1 MNNRVN
7 QPACTI
13 KGTLVRDHKRK
24 YAYNLTNKHDA
35 TILCNT
41 LNQAYT
47 ILDTYKNIETKYDN
61 ITKQII
67 QLKLTVNI
75 LSDEINH
82 LQEAIEECKS
92 Q

>member
-1 MNNRVN
+1 MKQDHV
-7 QPACTI
+7 TI

-35 TILCNT
+35 TILCQT

-47 ILDTYKNIETKYDN
+47 ILDTYKNITEQYDN

-67 QLKLTVNI
+67 QLQLSVKI
-75 LSDEINH
+75 LEHEINT
-82 LQEAIEECKS
+82 LQEVVQSISK
-92 Q
+92 

>member
-1 MNNRVN
+1 MKQDYV
-7 QPACTI
+7 TI
-13 KGTLVRDHKRK
+13 KGTLVRDHRK
-24 YAYNLTNKHDA
+24 KYSYNLTNKHDA
-35 TILCNT
+35 QILCNT

-47 ILDTYKNIETKYDN
+47 ILDTYKNIETQYDN

-92 Q
+92 R